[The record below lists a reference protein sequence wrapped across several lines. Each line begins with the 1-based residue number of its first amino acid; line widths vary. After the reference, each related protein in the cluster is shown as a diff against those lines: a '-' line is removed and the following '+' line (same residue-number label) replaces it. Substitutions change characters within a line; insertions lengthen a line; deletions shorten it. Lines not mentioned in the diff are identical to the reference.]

1 MSNSLGT
8 GHCLRAGRVR
18 HPHSRGN
25 STARGQISNT
35 KAGDEANTSRQ
46 RAGALRSK
54 RLAGPELGGPWS
66 AAAANR
72 QVCFSR
78 HVRHLTALRGG
89 SSSRQR
95 LGEARSGV
103 GRLGTVAGTLSTRSL
118 SQREGA
124 ARSSNLATASA
135 RPLVTLTTD
144 PCRLATYGRGNRV
157 AAPPPHK
164 QTPGGHRSVEL
175 PDAASAVPHRRIAAA
190 AGARA
195 GDLAG
200 GPCGRSPPLGRV
212 QARHGGPEPAR
223 ARGRSGSEPLDL
235 TVVTAS
241 SVTPRAAVRSG
252 GAGHGRV
259 CAHSAL
265 QAGVV
270 SAS

>member
-1 MSNSLGT
+1 M
-8 GHCLRAGRVR
+8 
-18 HPHSRGN
+18 
-25 STARGQISNT
+25 
-35 KAGDEANTSRQ
+35 
-46 RAGALRSK
+46 
-54 RLAGPELGGPWS
+54 
-66 AAAANR
+66 
-72 QVCFSR
+72 
-78 HVRHLTALRGG
+78 RHLTALRGG

-103 GRLGTVAGTLSTRSL
+103 GRLGTVAGTLSTWGL
-118 SQREGA
+118 NQREGA

-212 QARHGGPEPAR
+212 QARHGGPASASACMGIPAPDR
-223 ARGRSGSEPLDL
+223 WTCVDL
-235 TVVTAS
+235 
-241 SVTPRAAVRSG
+241 PG
-252 GAGHGRV
+252 GATSAANGSRSAAARPLSWVASLVRRPRGHPAQGPGP
-259 CAHSAL
+259 SAVVRAP
-265 QAGVV
+265 QATEALRSQQTSV
-270 SAS
+270 

>member
-1 MSNSLGT
+1 M
-8 GHCLRAGRVR
+8 
-18 HPHSRGN
+18 
-25 STARGQISNT
+25 
-35 KAGDEANTSRQ
+35 
-46 RAGALRSK
+46 
-54 RLAGPELGGPWS
+54 
-66 AAAANR
+66 
-72 QVCFSR
+72 
-78 HVRHLTALRGG
+78 RHLTALRGG
-89 SSSRQR
+89 SGSRQR

-212 QARHGGPEPAR
+212 QARHGSPEPAR

-270 SAS
+270 SGS

>member
-1 MSNSLGT
+1 MPAQGDGHRCRRRSAAGRTSRLVRGVHRSSGCQPASLGT

-25 STARGQISNT
+25 STARGKISNT

-103 GRLGTVAGTLSTRSL
+103 GHLGTVAGTVSTWGL
-118 SQREGA
+118 NEREVA

-175 PDAASAVPHRRIAAA
+175 PDAAIASA
-190 AGARA
+190 
-195 GDLAG
+195 
-200 GPCGRSPPLGRV
+200 
-212 QARHGGPEPAR
+212 
-223 ARGRSGSEPLDL
+223 
-235 TVVTAS
+235 AS
-241 SVTPRAAVRSG
+241 HTFSM
-252 GAGHGRV
+252 
-259 CAHSAL
+259 CC
-265 QAGVV
+265 
-270 SAS
+270 